1 MRNLHKLYYKDYYC
15 GVDFAELDSDT
26 SKNAIESSNELLT
39 RPLPG
44 NFLLDAGNHLGDG
57 IYSFELE
64 VLYPGLITGV
74 GIQHQASVEGE
85 FKLGLHFDYTTG
97 LPVVY
102 GSSVKGVLKSYFK
115 DCISDLAKKCELD
128 SDRLVDDIFEGKH
141 YSDKEKTKSVY
152 DRDVFFDAIISSPNK
167 DRQILA
173 SDTIAPHG
181 GESHDNPFVNPTPIS
196 FIKIASG
203 VSLKFRFRLVDTKDD
218 KGKTIF
224 SKYDKCISFIDIL
237 TTFGIGAKTNVG
249 YGQLK
254 QTEAT
259 SNFLR
264 KLMDNVTGERNLQVF
279 GELIDAGKNHMNN
292 GRIDEAIECFDQA
305 ENHANATCI
314 LTPENETVI
323 RELKLKASLAK
334 NQALDSTYDTYAE
347 WIARVQTIGALL
359 GNTKKWIKE
368 GKAVDKEALS
378 AKLAELREK
387 VDKKELRKFE
397 KGCYDLEK
405 LIS

>member
-1 MRNLHKLYYKDYYC
+1 MRNLHKLYYKDYYS
-15 GVDFAELDSDT
+15 GVDFAELDSDE
-26 SKNAIESSNELLT
+26 SKNAIERSNELLT

-44 NFLLDAGNHLGDG
+44 NYLLDAGNHLGDD
-57 IYSFELE
+57 IYSFDLE
-64 VLYPGLITGV
+64 VLYPGLITGI
-74 GIQHQASVEGE
+74 GIQHQTSVEGE

-102 GSSVKGVLKSYFK
+102 GSSVKGVLKFYFK
-115 DCISDLAKKCELD
+115 DCLSERAKKGELD
-128 SDRLVDDIFEGKH
+128 SDRLIDDIFEGKH

-181 GESHDNPFVNPTPIS
+181 GESHDNPLVNPTPIS

-218 KGKTIF
+218 KGNTVF

-237 TTFGIGAKTNVG
+237 TAFGIGAKTNVG

-254 QTEAT
+254 LTDAT
-259 SNFLR
+259 LDF
-264 KLMDNVTGERNLQVF
+264 RNLLVF
-279 GELIDAGKNHMNN
+279 SELIDAGKNHMNN
-292 GRIDEAIECFDQA
+292 SRLDEAIECFDQA

-314 LTPENETVI
+314 LTPENEMII

-378 AKLAELREK
+378 AKVAELREK